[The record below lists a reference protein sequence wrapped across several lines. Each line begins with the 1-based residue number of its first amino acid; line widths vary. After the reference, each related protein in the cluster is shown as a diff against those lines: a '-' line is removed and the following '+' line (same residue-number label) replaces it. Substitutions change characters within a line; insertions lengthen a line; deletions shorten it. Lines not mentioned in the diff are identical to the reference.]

1 MNFRRTLL
9 KSFAGILPI
18 TLMAK
23 SKLNASPSVMGKIQL
38 SKRDYYKELN
48 ITPFINA
55 AGAYSV
61 FGGARMREETIN
73 AMRYAATRKVKI
85 NTLHDAVG
93 EKIAKLTGAQ
103 AAMVTSGATAS
114 IVLGTAACMTGADEK
129 KMQQLPN
136 TTNIKDEII
145 IQKKTSLHLRQSV
158 DRCWWKINR
167 SGIRNRH
174 SSSHQQKNCH
184 DVFS

>member
-73 AMRYAATRKVKI
+73 AMRYATTRKVKI

-103 AAMVTSGATAS
+103 AAMVTSVATA
-114 IVLGTAACMTGADEK
+114 
-129 KMQQLPN
+129 
-136 TTNIKDEII
+136 
-145 IQKKTSLHLRQSV
+145 
-158 DRCWWKINR
+158 
-167 SGIRNRH
+167 
-174 SSSHQQKNCH
+174 
-184 DVFS
+184 